1 MTTRSAALAISLTG
15 VALVAAGCSS
25 SGSSPAASTAPTEA
39 PTEAATPTPTPTEAA
54 ATPKS
59 TEGGSATLPKA
70 PAGAE
75 LQGDA
80 SRGGNE
86 YARYK
91 ISMPPKKVVNKYK
104 KQAKADGYT
113 ISSAGGSGGGWGGYG
128 GSNYGMTAKKGS
140 GYLEVQAGGESG
152 APTYYEVCVS
162 ANGSE
167 AGLRHCDNE
176 SNQDSNE
183 DSRSRRS

>member
-1 MTTRSAALAISLTG
+1 MENSIKGTQTEKNLLKAFAGESQAA
-15 VALVAAGCSS
+15 
-25 SGSSPAASTAPTEA
+25 
-39 PTEAATPTPTPTEAA
+39 
-54 ATPKS
+54 
-59 TEGGSATLPKA
+59 
-70 PAGAE
+70 
-75 LQGDA
+75 
-80 SRGGNE
+80 R
-86 YARYK
+86 RYR
-91 ISMPPKKVVNKYK
+91 IFA